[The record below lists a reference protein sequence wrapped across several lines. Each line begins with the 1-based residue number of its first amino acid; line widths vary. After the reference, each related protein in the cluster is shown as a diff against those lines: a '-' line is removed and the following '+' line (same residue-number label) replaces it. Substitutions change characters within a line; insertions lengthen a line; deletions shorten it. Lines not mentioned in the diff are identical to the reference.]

1 MVYFQRLCYWGY
13 LAIGSWVDW
22 IHSNWTL
29 EFLRKKTRVYISGCP
44 CSDHQDHQMQLTP
57 STTFHLC
64 ILTFSTPENTNI
76 FSIFEATKKTH
87 QILGPISGRDANIQG
102 ALCDTKNRSNPRPT
116 VVRIVGGLMFRA
128 TNLDELQVI
137 KADGGEIC
145 FLLLMEEIRRPPL
158 EVGSLS
164 LYYLHGFIHRR
175 WLTGFLPS
183 TVSPG
188 LNVWKKTWKGL
199 YHQCL
204 LLFAKGVCCFLLFW
218 WLEHMLGCSLHG
230 VGRSTLLHCRVCLKK
245 RLKVG
250 YLTNVSNDSMTWEQR
265 TW

>member
-76 FSIFEATKKTH
+76 FSIFEATKK
-87 QILGPISGRDANIQG
+87 PISNFESHLRTGPNIQG

-145 FLLLMEEIRRPPL
+145 FLLLMEEIRRPPV

-188 LNVWKKTWKGL
+188 LNVWNKSHGRGYITSA
-199 YHQCL
+199 
-204 LLFAKGVCCFLLFW
+204 FCC
-218 WLEHMLGCSLHG
+218 SQ
-230 VGRSTLLHCRVCLKK
+230 RVC
-245 RLKVG
+245 VAFCFFG
-250 YLTNVSNDSMTWEQR
+250 DWSTCSVVHFMVSGGQHYYIAVFVSRKD
-265 TW
+265 

>member
-1 MVYFQRLCYWGY
+1 
-13 LAIGSWVDW
+13 
-22 IHSNWTL
+22 
-29 EFLRKKTRVYISGCP
+29 
-44 CSDHQDHQMQLTP
+44 MQLTP

-188 LNVWKKTWKGL
+188 LNV
-199 YHQCL
+199 
-204 LLFAKGVCCFLLFW
+204 
-218 WLEHMLGCSLHG
+218 
-230 VGRSTLLHCRVCLKK
+230 
-245 RLKVG
+245 
-250 YLTNVSNDSMTWEQR
+250 
-265 TW
+265 